1 VSLGERALQYAIGEA
16 DRHPGAVSN
25 ARVSE
30 YLSGC
35 VRSGSDGRVV
45 NIGTALAEQ
54 RRAGTKVPYCASF
67 VGFCED
73 RASLPGETLPP
84 WRAGAL
90 ELMRDARD
98 GRRPGES
105 WLPLSEIATRIP
117 RPGDKVIYEN
127 TQVTGRGHVEF
138 VLFAD
143 ADGYRAIGGNEQN
156 GQIITDRSLLLYNGS
171 KTDGVQRLKL
181 LGFIV
186 RDA

>member
-16 DRHPGAVSN
+16 ERHTGAVSN
-25 ARVSE
+25 ARVAE

-35 VRSGSDGRVV
+35 VRAGSDGVV
-45 NIGTALAEQ
+45 RNIGGALAES
-54 RRAGTKVPYCASF
+54 RKLGTKVPYCASF
-67 VGFCED
+67 IGFCED
-73 RASLPGETLPP
+73 RASLPGEAVPP

-90 ELMRDARD
+90 ELMRDARE

-127 TQVTGRGHVEF
+127 TQATGRGHVEF
-138 VLFAD
+138 VLAAD
-143 ADGYRAIGGNEQN
+143 ATGYRAIGGNEQH
-156 GQIITDRSLLLYNGS
+156 GQIVTDRSMLLYNGS

-181 LGFIV
+181 LGFVV